1 MSTPNPIAVVGLGG
15 VFPGAANVGRFWEN
29 IINGVDN
36 CDTVRA
42 DRWIAPADRMVATQH
57 LPDTALGNR
66 ACLIKDFEF
75 DADGWPFD
83 PDLLRALD
91 PLYHLVLQAGKE
103 AVLDSGLPEA
113 DHGRTGLI
121 LAAIALPTDA
131 SSAFTRETFGRMFER
146 RLLGEAMPTERPAL
160 SPAACRAAA
169 VTSRPATL
177 LAQAFGFGA
186 GAYTLDAACA
196 SSLYAIKLACD
207 ELAAKRADIMLA
219 GGVSRPE
226 CLYTQVGF
234 SQLRALSPSGRCA
247 PFDASADG
255 LVVGEGAG
263 ILVLKRL
270 EDAVAQADTIYAVIR
285 GIGLSNDMRGNLLA
299 PDTEGQ
305 LRAMRAAYAAADW
318 APADIDL
325 IECHGAGTPVGDA
338 TEVNSLINLWQAE
351 KWVPGQCAIG
361 SIKSMT
367 GHLLTAAGA
376 AGSIK
381 TLLALYNR
389 ILPPSLNFTQ
399 PSVTSPLPD
408 SPFRVAVKPESWPA
422 AADSRAPR
430 AAVSAFGFGGINAHM
445 LLEAWDPAK
454 AASRKSA
461 DDPRPAG
468 ISPAT
473 DEKNAPI
480 AVVGM
485 DAHFGR
491 AESLAQFTQ
500 LLQDGQCITG
510 ARPGQRWWGADDLFR
525 EQTGLTDLQGAFLEK
540 LAIQPGEFRI
550 PPAEIPDILIQ
561 HLLMLKVARGA
572 LLDAGLPLHRERPDM
587 GGIIGIEFD
596 WEATQFHLRWNLV
609 NQIVQWQ
616 HRLGLQAL
624 TPEDTEKWLTDLK
637 TALGPPLTASRTLG
651 ALGGIVASRVA
662 REFRFGG
669 PSFVVSQEAA
679 SGTRALEIAMRSL
692 QKNETR
698 AMLVGAVDLPGDLR
712 CVLATGKLGALSNA
726 PGVRPFDATS
736 TGTLPGEGAA
746 ALILKRLDTALD
758 DRDGIYAVITG
769 IGSAGGTTAAAANTY
784 ARAFKR
790 ALREAGRETADV
802 TCIETHGSGCPR
814 EDAAESEALR
824 ALYADLPIKKGS
836 IAIGALKQNIGHAGA
851 AAGLAV
857 VVKAGGCLSNGK
869 IWPFHPDGPPAE
881 NRLNAAPFYFPRQT
895 ETEPASA
902 VDQPRCTVAATLTG
916 DGESLHVVL
925 EAPPAQ
931 ARRPEAPIRKAA
943 DEHQPLVVMAIGGTP
958 PTPPSP
964 PGSTRNESEKPPRES
979 KTTSGIA
986 EDSIAAGS
994 LPDSPSAG
1002 QTLESFSRDILQ
1014 AINQNIEATTRA
1026 HNEYLALSKQI
1037 TKDYAAAFSLQS
1049 RLLES
1054 LAASGDLPAHN
1065 DIAESRVE
1073 MADEHAPQDL
1083 PAQPVQPVA
1092 YDREMCLEFAIGS
1105 VAKMLGPAYAVVD
1118 TYKARVRL
1126 PDEPLML
1133 VDRILEVEGERLSLG
1148 SGRVV
1153 TEHDV
1158 LPAAWYLDGQRA
1170 PVCISVEAGQADLFL
1185 SGYLGIDHVVKGTR
1199 NYRLLD
1205 AQVTF
1210 HRGLPRAGDTIRYDI
1225 HIDKFIRQQETYMFF
1240 FNFKGYIGDEL
1251 LITMTAGCA
1260 GFFTPEEVKNSGG
1273 IILTEEEQQ
1282 PQEGRLP
1289 TDWAPP
1295 VTMRAASY
1303 SDDQV
1308 EALRRGDLA
1317 ACFGE
1322 RFAGKPLSPSLYLP
1336 GGRMHLI
1343 DRILELDPQGG
1354 RYGIGRVVAQADI
1367 SPDDWFLT
1375 CHFMD
1380 DMVMPGTLMYEC
1392 CAHTLRVFL
1401 LRMGWISAA
1410 SDTCWE
1416 PVQGVGSVLRCRG
1429 PVTPDTRHVTYAVE
1443 VKEIGYGPEPYVIAD
1458 AHMHADGEYV
1468 VMFRDMSMQLSGVT
1482 RADIAATWGATPETS
1497 VEAAALYD
1505 RSKILAFA
1513 EGNPSE
1519 AFGEPY
1525 RIFDG
1530 ERKIARLPRP
1540 PYFFMDRVTKTE
1552 PPPWQLRPGGW
1563 IEAQYDLPADE
1574 WFFQADRSGR
1584 LPYCVLLE
1592 IALQPCGWLA
1602 AYMGSALRSDQDLK
1616 FRNLGGKA
1624 VLYRNLHPEDITLT
1638 MRSRLTKASEAGD
1651 MIIEH
1656 FDFQVLAGAE
1666 MIYEGT
1672 TYFGFFSKQALAN
1685 QVGIR
1690 GAEALVYTPVTS
1702 ETNSGPVFEFPAPRP
1717 TTPDDTALDADTGL
1731 ALPATALCMLDR
1743 IELYEA
1749 EGGKAGLGFV
1759 QGTKVV
1765 NPEEWF
1771 FQAHFYQDPVIP
1783 GSLGLESFLQL
1794 LKFAARE
1801 RWPHLIKSHRFEMVA
1816 EDPHEWSYRG
1826 QVVPANKLVTVEA
1839 EVTQVDNEP
1848 APALYADGFLKVD
1861 GIYIY
1866 QMKHFGLRLVRL

>member
-1 MSTPNPIAVVGLGG
+1 MSNFTPIAVVGMGG
-15 VFPGAANVGRFWEN
+15 VFPGAANVRQFWEN
-29 IINGVDN
+29 IISGVDT
-36 CDTVRA
+36 CDTVPA
-42 DRWIAPADRMVATQH
+42 ERWIAPADRMVSTEY

-75 DADGWPFD
+75 DVDGWPFD
-83 PDLLRALD
+83 ADFLRALD

-103 AVLDSGLPEA
+103 ALQDSGLKAA
-113 DHGRTGLI
+113 DHRRTGTI
-121 LAAIALPTDA
+121 LAAIALPTDS

-146 RLLGEAMPTERPAL
+146 RLLSEATPVDRPAL
-160 SPAACRAAA
+160 SQAACRAAA
-169 VTSRPATL
+169 VTSLPATL
-177 LAQAFGFGA
+177 LAQALGFGG

-207 ELAAKRADIMLA
+207 ELTAQRADIMLA

-234 SQLRALSPSGRCA
+234 SQLQALSSSGRCA
-247 PFDASADG
+247 PFDANADG

-263 ILVLKRL
+263 VLVLKRL
-270 EDAVAQADTIYAVIR
+270 EDAVAQADAIYAVIR

-305 LRAMRAAYAAADW
+305 LRAMRAAYDAAGW
-318 APADIDL
+318 VPADIDL

-338 TEVNSLINLWQAE
+338 TEVNSLINLWQTE

-381 TLLALYNR
+381 TLLALHNR
-389 ILPPSLNFTQ
+389 TLPPSLNFNK
-399 PSVTSPLPD
+399 PAITSPLQD
-408 SPFRVAVKPESWPA
+408 SPFRVQVKPESWPTESDA
-422 AADSRAPR
+422 RSPR

-454 AASRKSA
+454 AVARKPA
-461 DDPRPAG
+461 DEP
-468 ISPAT
+468 SPADISLST
-473 DEKNAPI
+473 DEKNVPV

-485 DAHFGR
+485 DAIFGR
-491 AESLAQFTQ
+491 IDSLEQFTH
-500 LLQDGQCITG
+500 LLQDGQSIIET
-510 ARPGQRWWGADDLFR
+510 RPKTRWWGADGLFR
-525 EQTGLTDLQGAFLEK
+525 EETGITDVHGAFLEA
-540 LAIQPGEFRI
+540 LTIQAGEFRI

-572 LLDAGLPLHRERPDM
+572 LLDAGLPLHQERPDM

-609 NQIVQWQ
+609 NQVVQWQ
-616 HRLGLQAL
+616 RRLGLEAL
-624 TPEDTEKWLTDLK
+624 TPEETEKWLIKMK
-637 TALGPPLTASRTLG
+637 TALGPPLTAARTLG
-651 ALGGIVASRVA
+651 ALGGIIASRVA

-669 PSFVVSQEAA
+669 PSFVVSQDAA
-679 SGTRALEIAMRSL
+679 SGTRALEIAVRSL
-692 QKNETR
+692 QKRETR
-698 AMLVGAVDLPGDLR
+698 TMLVGAVDLPGDLR
-712 CVLATGKLGALSNA
+712 RTLATGKLSALSSEA
-726 PGVRPFDATS
+726 AVRPFDATS
-736 TGTLPGEGAA
+736 AGTLPGEGAA
-746 ALILKRLDTALD
+746 ALILKRLDTALTD
-758 DRDGIYAVITG
+758 KDHIYSVVTG
-769 IGSAGGTTAAAANTY
+769 IGAAGGAAATAAKAYT
-784 ARAFKR
+784 RAFKR
-790 ALREAGRETADV
+790 GLREAGREPAAV
-802 TCIETHGSGCPR
+802 ICIEAHGSGDPR
-814 EDAAESEALR
+814 EDEAEAEALQ
-824 ALYADLPIKKGS
+824 ALYKDLPLPAHS
-836 IAIGALKQNIGHAGA
+836 IAVGALKQNIGHTGA
-851 AAGLAV
+851 AAGLAAV
-857 VVKAGGCLSNGK
+857 AKVSSGLARGG
-869 IWPFHPDGPPAE
+869 IWPFHPDGPPSV
-881 NRLNAAPFYFPRQT
+881 NRLKAVPFYFPR
-895 ETEPASA
+895 EKVPWPASTA
-902 VDQPRCTVAATLTG
+902 DAPYCAVAASMN
-916 DGESLHVVL
+916 GEGHCLHVIL

-931 ARRPEAPIRKAA
+931 AARPDTFARRSSGDR
-943 DEHQPLVVMAIGGTP
+943 QPLMVLTTGGTP
-958 PTPPSP
+958 PAPVRPLGNNHDKSQDNPGLGPDSTGTTAASEPSIKQ
-964 PGSTRNESEKPPRES
+964 S
-979 KTTSGIA
+979 
-986 EDSIAAGS
+986 DSS
-994 LPDSPSAG
+994 LPE
-1002 QTLESFSRDILQ
+1002 QTLARFSRDMLQ

-1026 HNEYLALSKQI
+1026 HNEYLALSEQI
-1037 TKDYAAAFSLQS
+1037 TKDYAEAFSLQS

-1054 LAASGDLPAHN
+1054 LAASGRSPADRDLDASPEEMEDGPALQN
-1065 DIAESRVE
+1065 
-1073 MADEHAPQDL
+1073 MPP
-1083 PAQPVQPVA
+1083 PAGP
-1092 YDREMCLEFAIGS
+1092 REAFNRDMCLEFAIGS
-1105 VAKMLGPAYAVVD
+1105 VAKILGPEYAVVD

-1133 VDRILEVEGERLSLG
+1133 VDRILKVEGEKLSLG
-1148 SGRVV
+1148 AGRVI

-1158 LPAAWYLDGQRA
+1158 QPDAWYLDGRRA

-1185 SGYLGIDHVVKGTR
+1185 SGYLGIDHAVQGTR

-1210 HRGLPRAGDTIRYDI
+1210 HRGLPHPGDTIRYDI

-1251 LITMTAGCA
+1251 LITMTDGCA
-1260 GFFTPEEVKNSGG
+1260 GFFTPEEVKSSGG
-1273 IILTEEEQQ
+1273 IILTEEEQL
-1282 PQEGRLP
+1282 PAAGRLP
-1289 TDWAPP
+1289 TDWNPP
-1295 VTMRAASY
+1295 VPMSPESY
-1303 SDDQV
+1303 HEDQV
-1308 EALRRGDLA
+1308 DTLRRGDLA

-1322 RFAGKPLSPSLYLP
+1322 RFAGKPLAPSLCLP
-1336 GGRMHLI
+1336 TGRMHLI
-1343 DRILELDPQGG
+1343 DRVLEIDPQGG

-1367 SPDDWFLT
+1367 HPDDWFLT

-1401 LRMGWISAA
+1401 LRMGWISANP
-1410 SDTCWE
+1410 DTCWE

-1429 PVTPDTRHVTYAVE
+1429 PVTPDTRQVTYAVE
-1443 VKEIGYGPEPYVIAD
+1443 LKEIGYGPEPYVIAD
-1458 AHMHADGEYV
+1458 AHMHADGEYI
-1468 VMFRDMSMQLSGVT
+1468 VMFRDMSMKLTGVT
-1482 RADIAATWGATPETS
+1482 QADVAATWSATSETPGDS
-1497 VEAAALYD
+1497 AGLFD
-1505 RSKILAFA
+1505 RSRILAFA

-1525 RIFDG
+1525 RVFDR

-1552 PPPWQLRPGGW
+1552 PPPWQLEPGGW

-1602 AYMGSALRSDQDLK
+1602 AYLGSALRSDQDLK
-1616 FRNLGGKA
+1616 FRNLGGNA
-1624 VLYRNLHPEDITLT
+1624 VLSRNLPPEVKTLT

-1656 FDFQVLAGAE
+1656 FDFQVLAGTD
-1666 MIYEGT
+1666 MIYAGT
-1672 TYFGFFSKQALAN
+1672 TYFGFFSQQALAN

-1690 GAEALVYTPVTS
+1690 GSEALVYTPAAVELRS
-1702 ETNSGPVFEFPAPRP
+1702 EPVFKFPPTRP
-1717 TTPDDTALDADTGL
+1717 KTPEDPNLDPGTGL
-1731 ALPATALCMLDR
+1731 ALPATALCMLDQ
-1743 IELYEA
+1743 IDVFEP
-1749 EGGKAGLGFV
+1749 EGGRQGLGFV
-1759 QGTKVV
+1759 QGSKAV
-1765 NPEEWF
+1765 NPDEWF
-1771 FQAHFYQDPVIP
+1771 FRAHFYQDPVIP

-1801 RWPHLIKSHRFEMVA
+1801 RWPQLINTHRFEMVT

-1826 QVVPANKLVTVEA
+1826 QVIPANKLVTVEA
-1839 EVTQVDNEP
+1839 EVTRVDNEP

-1866 QMKHFGLRLVRL
+1866 QMKHFGLKLMPL